1 MDSPTDSGSLL
12 DSNASEELL
21 QLELQYAQSPQQ
33 LYARKGQASE
43 EAQFHE
49 LHGQVDH
56 LHLLL
61 ATQANQQD
69 KLQVRHEEM
78 LEGQQSTAE
87 HLQAAQSKAQMSA
100 HGLQALQGML
110 SRVNGFADHR
120 DILDQCNCV
129 ATDVNRLNMELQSAV
144 RYNSSAVPL
153 TEPSLHDEPGIRG
166 KASMAPRPSDSV
178 REREAELLQQ
188 LASAHRVFKLVEEEV
203 TGLQQQAQRA
213 AARLLA
219 SEEQSAAARAQLQRA
234 INLLQQPASMDKRV
248 AEARLMVNQSLTT
261 LEQQG
266 KAVVEFLAEF
276 EAQRCSD
283 DTPGLTTATLSTT
296 TSLTP
301 GQQGQTQTG
310 QPPLLWSPSNSDP
323 PHHSPSNP
331 PSAQLRHTARKLE
344 AVLSSVPANAAGT
357 GLASHS
363 SGHSSSEDLRQ
374 TGVLSSTLAG
384 QGPAQQELEGLE
396 PGTQLPGSGA
406 PAVLGFLLEQQWRLE
421 LPARPRVRGPSAE
434 GPPLQPS
441 ESTGGRAIP
450 CAASGPLSPAQVSH
464 YENPVFEQASSA
476 ASSTSQVKEGCQVR
490 SRKSDG
496 GSDRAASMPQL
507 DLQQVGCESSGPA
520 PSCPSP
526 EGPHSD
532 AADAGTTVHAR
543 PLLPPPDAPSAHVLA
558 LQRENNQLVQ
568 QVLELQQ
575 ELVKL
580 RERGAPATVDCAAQ
594 VTCQSCLDRE
604 ADFTA
609 LQREVVELQDQL
621 ASQALQHQATVE
633 QLQADYQTATG
644 TWERLQAHK
653 QLMASGLS
661 AMQRELRT
669 ADARAQAAT
678 VQLKQLQQQVKAKE
692 AEVANLQARL
702 ASVQAARASAQASAG
717 VASLQLQQAEAREQ
731 AARAELQQAHRSPLP
746 SPAGRTSAGLSQPG
760 HCLPSSHG
768 RDGGG
773 SRAVELELM
782 QQQQQQQQT
791 EVMAE
796 TLLLHRTLGKLEH
809 GLERVVDVV
818 VTLCQAAALAELE
831 AERVQGQAQG
841 TLSRASL
848 PVQASRQGQ
857 AGPHSQPP
865 LFQQP
870 ALQGGLPAAQLRQPL
885 HASQALEAAVRQ
897 RLPVPAFRAAVS
909 LLQLDKAAAPQ
920 AAAATATG
928 HGVLKRASSPAHP
941 SKPFNSFR
949 PPPDVAATASLARQS
964 TPHPTPQQPLLASA
978 TAHGTALSG
987 RATAHSAASCPSP
1000 NPAASLQHQAASP
1013 PLTFTAPHAASP
1025 SSSSPSGPP
1034 VQLHQLQL
1042 HVSQLQDQLE
1052 LEGLRAS
1059 NAQLQRQVAEMELAA
1074 MQKQCADLRA
1084 TVRDL
1089 RVHIQDLQIQSGF
1102 ARTSLAA
1109 KQSGGSPHHASLN
1122 TSGAGWPGLCLSPSV
1137 SSPCMLPLAL
1147 EDLGSRV
1154 QQMARGDSLG
1164 ALLHSPSL
1172 DLSTQRR
1179 FTSSP
1184 PRTAS
1189 MRMQPGWQSGPTHG
1203 FPARRCSGSSSPTT
1217 LPQTRPQDLLLTQLQ
1232 VTASELQGLV
1242 SGDCCVLAATV
1253 QQLQAQL
1260 VGAAGTQ
1267 AGLRA
1272 ALQQALRLGEQAAGQ
1287 ADAAAAA
1294 AEAGQRELRRCQQVY
1309 RESYSVLQTLYDE
1322 AQQLNRRLWAQWD
1335 QEQRGARAAQGL
1347 LSPGLEQGSVQH
1359 DATSSNAS
1367 SAYPCW
1373 DSRRKPD
1380 TAVALSSTHKA
1391 ADLAAVFRAGARA
1404 ASVPDVQVLQAQL
1417 TASRQ
1422 HEQQLQQL
1430 LFSRNRLITELQGQ
1444 LMGVSED
1451 VKTFEA
1457 TVVRVEAQLPPPA
1470 QDQPAAQPPPG
1481 PVPRPQAPPWGRW
1494 LDRDTNP
1501 CLNFQRI
1508 GESKQRPL
1516 ELCRYEGLMA
1526 LLPIG
1531 KEYQQGYKRLND
1543 RLPKVKQRLH
1553 RAAEFRRGIDGRA
1566 RNNA

>member
-1 MDSPTDSGSLL
+1 
-12 DSNASEELL
+12 
-21 QLELQYAQSPQQ
+21 
-33 LYARKGQASE
+33 
-43 EAQFHE
+43 
-49 LHGQVDH
+49 
-56 LHLLL
+56 
-61 ATQANQQD
+61 
-69 KLQVRHEEM
+69 
-78 LEGQQSTAE
+78 
-87 HLQAAQSKAQMSA
+87 
-100 HGLQALQGML
+100 
-110 SRVNGFADHR
+110 
-120 DILDQCNCV
+120 
-129 ATDVNRLNMELQSAV
+129 
-144 RYNSSAVPL
+144 
-153 TEPSLHDEPGIRG
+153 
-166 KASMAPRPSDSV
+166 
-178 REREAELLQQ
+178 
-188 LASAHRVFKLVEEEV
+188 
-203 TGLQQQAQRA
+203 
-213 AARLLA
+213 
-219 SEEQSAAARAQLQRA
+219 
-234 INLLQQPASMDKRV
+234 
-248 AEARLMVNQSLTT
+248 
-261 LEQQG
+261 
-266 KAVVEFLAEF
+266 
-276 EAQRCSD
+276 
-283 DTPGLTTATLSTT
+283 
-296 TSLTP
+296 
-301 GQQGQTQTG
+301 
-310 QPPLLWSPSNSDP
+310 
-323 PHHSPSNP
+323 
-331 PSAQLRHTARKLE
+331 
-344 AVLSSVPANAAGT
+344 
-357 GLASHS
+357 
-363 SGHSSSEDLRQ
+363 
-374 TGVLSSTLAG
+374 
-384 QGPAQQELEGLE
+384 
-396 PGTQLPGSGA
+396 
-406 PAVLGFLLEQQWRLE
+406 
-421 LPARPRVRGPSAE
+421 
-434 GPPLQPS
+434 
-441 ESTGGRAIP
+441 
-450 CAASGPLSPAQVSH
+450 
-464 YENPVFEQASSA
+464 
-476 ASSTSQVKEGCQVR
+476 
-490 SRKSDG
+490 
-496 GSDRAASMPQL
+496 
-507 DLQQVGCESSGPA
+507 
-520 PSCPSP
+520 
-526 EGPHSD
+526 
-532 AADAGTTVHAR
+532 
-543 PLLPPPDAPSAHVLA
+543 
-558 LQRENNQLVQ
+558 
-568 QVLELQQ
+568 
-575 ELVKL
+575 
-580 RERGAPATVDCAAQ
+580 
-594 VTCQSCLDRE
+594 
-604 ADFTA
+604 
-609 LQREVVELQDQL
+609 
-621 ASQALQHQATVE
+621 
-633 QLQADYQTATG
+633 
-644 TWERLQAHK
+644 
-653 QLMASGLS
+653 
-661 AMQRELRT
+661 
-669 ADARAQAAT
+669 
-678 VQLKQLQQQVKAKE
+678 
-692 AEVANLQARL
+692 
-702 ASVQAARASAQASAG
+702 
-717 VASLQLQQAEAREQ
+717 
-731 AARAELQQAHRSPLP
+731 
-746 SPAGRTSAGLSQPG
+746 
-760 HCLPSSHG
+760 
-768 RDGGG
+768 
-773 SRAVELELM
+773 
-782 QQQQQQQQT
+782 
-791 EVMAE
+791 
-796 TLLLHRTLGKLEH
+796 
-809 GLERVVDVV
+809 VVDVV

-841 TLSRASL
+841 TLSRVSL
-848 PVQASRQGQ
+848 PVEASRQGQ

-885 HASQALEAAVRQ
+885 HASQALKAAVRQ

-920 AAAATATG
+920 AAAAAAATATG

-941 SKPFNSFR
+941 SKPFNPFR

-978 TAHGTALSG
+978 TVHGTALSG

-1000 NPAASLQHQAASP
+1000 NTAASLQQQAASP
-1013 PLTFTAPHAASP
+1013 PLTFTTPHAASP

-1217 LPQTRPQDLLLTQLQ
+1217 LPLTRPQDLLLTQLQ

-1260 VGAAGTQ
+1260 VAAAGTH

-1294 AEAGQRELRRCQQVY
+1294 AEAGQQELRRCQQVY

-1373 DSRRKPD
+1373 DSRHKPD

-1404 ASVPDVQVLQAQL
+1404 AWVPDVQVLQAQL

-1457 TVVRVEAQLPPPA
+1457 TVVRVEVLTASLA
-1470 QDQPAAQPPPG
+1470 RG
-1481 PVPRPQAPPWGRW
+1481 
-1494 LDRDTNP
+1494 
-1501 CLNFQRI
+1501 
-1508 GESKQRPL
+1508 
-1516 ELCRYEGLMA
+1516 M
-1526 LLPIG
+1526 
-1531 KEYQQGYKRLND
+1531 
-1543 RLPKVKQRLH
+1543 VKTLK
-1553 RAAEFRRGIDGRA
+1553 
-1566 RNNA
+1566 

>member
-1 MDSPTDSGSLL
+1 
-12 DSNASEELL
+12 
-21 QLELQYAQSPQQ
+21 
-33 LYARKGQASE
+33 
-43 EAQFHE
+43 
-49 LHGQVDH
+49 
-56 LHLLL
+56 
-61 ATQANQQD
+61 
-69 KLQVRHEEM
+69 M

-213 AARLLA
+213 AERLLA

-234 INLLQQPASMDKRV
+234 IDLLQQPASMDKRV

-276 EAQRCSD
+276 EAQRSSD
-283 DTPGLTTATLSTT
+283 DTLDLTTATLSTT

-310 QPPLLWSPSNSDP
+310 QPPLLWSPPNSDP

-363 SGHSSSEDLRQ
+363 SAHSSSEDLRQ

-441 ESTGGRAIP
+441 QSSGGRAIP

-476 ASSTSQVKEGCQVR
+476 ASSTSQAKEGCQVR

-507 DLQQVGCESSGPA
+507 DLQQVRCESSGPA

-526 EGPHSD
+526 EVPHSD
-532 AADAGTTVHAR
+532 AADAGTTAHSR

-594 VTCQSCLDRE
+594 LTCQSCLDRE

-731 AARAELQQAHRSPLP
+731 AAKAELQQAHRSPLP

-760 HCLPSSHG
+760 HCRPSSHG

-782 QQQQQQQQT
+782 QQQQQQQQQT

-809 GLERVVDVV
+809 GLDRVVDMV

-831 AERVQGQAQG
+831 AERVQGQAQA
-841 TLSRASL
+841 TLSRVSL

-885 HASQALEAAVRQ
+885 HASQALKAAVRQ

-909 LLQLDKAAAPQ
+909 PLQLDKAAAPQ
-920 AAAATATG
+920 AAAAATG

-941 SKPFNSFR
+941 SKPFNPFR

-1000 NPAASLQHQAASP
+1000 HTAASLQQQAASP
-1013 PLTFTAPHAASP
+1013 HLTFTAPHAASP

-1203 FPARRCSGSSSPTT
+1203 FPGRRCSGSSSPTT
-1217 LPQTRPQDLLLTQLQ
+1217 LPLTRPQDLLLTQLQ
-1232 VTASELQGLV
+1232 ATASELQGLV

-1260 VGAAGTQ
+1260 VAAAGTQ
-1267 AGLRA
+1267 AGLRV

-1287 ADAAAAA
+1287 AAAAAAA

-1322 AQQLNRRLWAQWD
+1322 AQQLNQRLWAQWD

-1347 LSPGLEQGSVQH
+1347 LSPRLEQGSVQH
-1359 DATSSNAS
+1359 EATSSTS
-1367 SAYPCW
+1367 S
-1373 DSRRKPD
+1373 DGRRKAD
-1380 TAVALSSTHKA
+1380 TAAALSSTHKA
-1391 ADLAAVFRAGARA
+1391 ADLAVVSRAGARA

-1457 TVVRVEAQLPPPA
+1457 TVVRVEVLTASLA
-1470 QDQPAAQPPPG
+1470 RG
-1481 PVPRPQAPPWGRW
+1481 MVKTLKR

-1516 ELCRYEGLMA
+1516 ELCSYEGLKA
-1526 LLPIG
+1526 LPPIG